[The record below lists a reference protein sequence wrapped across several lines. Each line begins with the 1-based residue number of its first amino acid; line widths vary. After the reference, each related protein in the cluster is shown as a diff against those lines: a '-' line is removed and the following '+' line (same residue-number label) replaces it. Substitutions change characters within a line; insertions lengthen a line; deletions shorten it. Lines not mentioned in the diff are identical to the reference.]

1 MTSYGTEV
9 RSAAQIEAA
18 AQAAIER
25 HSHYYTDVAGW
36 LIRAEANRYS
46 SCVLDVNG
54 CEDYYVSGP
63 QIELFAFPVLRFTPL
78 GATLKDIWSGAKQ
91 RWVNLQPGAKQWA
104 SRTGA
109 EAIEQLRER
118 RRRQVWVISRQMRRA
133 ETDMAVCD
141 ALLKNNCNHPLAP

>member
-1 MTSYGTEV
+1 MPSYGTEV

-18 AQAAIER
+18 AQAAIAR

-54 CEDYYVSGP
+54 REDYYVSDP
-63 QIELFAFPVLRFTPL
+63 RIELFAFPVLRFTPC
-78 GATLKDIWSGAKQ
+78 GATLKDIWSSAKQ
-91 RWVNLQPGAKQWA
+91 RWVDLRPGAKQWA
-104 SRTGA
+104 SRTGT

-118 RRRQVWVISRQMRRA
+118 RRRQVWVISRQQRRA
-133 ETDMAVCD
+133 EDDMAVCD
-141 ALLKNNCNHPLAP
+141 ALLENNCNHPLAP